1 MVPEQPKIPQKD
13 NNVPSAL
20 TPGNNFLRQ
29 PKVAESEHD
38 NSINTSMI
46 RDALESGSDIQQTFG
61 DAFGASIIQD
71 NQSYI

>member
-1 MVPEQPKIPQKD
+1 M
-13 NNVPSAL
+13 
-20 TPGNNFLRQ
+20 
-29 PKVAESEHD
+29 AESEHD

-71 NQSYI
+71 NEIQI

>member
-46 RDALESGSDIQQTFG
+46 RDALESGSDI
-61 DAFGASIIQD
+61 
-71 NQSYI
+71 